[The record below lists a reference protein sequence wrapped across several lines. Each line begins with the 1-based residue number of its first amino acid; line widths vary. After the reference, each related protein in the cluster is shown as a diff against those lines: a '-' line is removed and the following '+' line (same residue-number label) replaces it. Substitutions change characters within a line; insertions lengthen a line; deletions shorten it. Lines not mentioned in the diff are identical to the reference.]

1 MTWSAVYTAGGVVNL
16 NNFTMNKL
24 KICLER
30 HKNIQPVKNSYR
42 NLPQENTYGLVLQN
56 IQHNWSS
63 ERCPLKFTSWAL
75 GEQG

>member
-1 MTWSAVYTAGGVVNL
+1 MKKISCCFFFYQIEKNSFKLALPNAYEDSVTWSAVYTAGGVVNL

-42 NLPQENTYGLVLQN
+42 NLP
-56 IQHNWSS
+56 
-63 ERCPLKFTSWAL
+63 
-75 GEQG
+75 